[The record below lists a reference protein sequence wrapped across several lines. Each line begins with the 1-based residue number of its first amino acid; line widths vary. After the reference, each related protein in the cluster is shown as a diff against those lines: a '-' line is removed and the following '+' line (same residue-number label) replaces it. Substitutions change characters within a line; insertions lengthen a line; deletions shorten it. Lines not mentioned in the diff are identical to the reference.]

1 MGVRAIANKAANF
14 PWRSHAL
21 WLFSASK
28 QGDKIMP
35 LARPWED
42 RLKVNHGLEQ
52 IAGIGGET
60 YQVSTHPGARSFNSG
75 EISLLFRKSPRYIRY
90 WLLEWQRNKGN
101 GSDVP
106 MHTPKVN

>member
-1 MGVRAIANKAANF
+1 
-14 PWRSHAL
+14 
-21 WLFSASK
+21 
-28 QGDKIMP
+28 MP

-42 RLKVNHGLEQ
+42 GLKVNHGLEQ

-90 WLLEWQRNKGN
+90 WLLEWQRNKEN